1 MLLLDRIPP
10 KRTQSQIIPQVASSS
25 KDAGPAPE
33 NNSDTEEDEEDLL
46 LEAKPAPPPQ
56 PQAVDRLRAL
66 PTPARSVSPANI
78 HPQRAKGRIIGNT
91 FPLADFKKNIAQ
103 GDVVSKAVEDLA
115 LVITEIVM
123 RPFSS
128 RRTDELLEC
137 MEAFRDVAL
146 KAGSIL
152 DASLCLTDQKPFTQ
166 EDEIDAWNK

>member
-1 MLLLDRIPP
+1 M
-10 KRTQSQIIPQVASSS
+10 IPQVASSS

-33 NNSDTEEDEEDLL
+33 NNSDTEEDEEELL
-46 LEAKPAPPPQ
+46 LEAKPAPPQ

-123 RPFSS
+123 RPFAS

-146 KAGSIL
+146 KAGFIL
-152 DASLCLTDQKPFTQ
+152 NTSPCLTDQKSFT
-166 EDEIDAWNK
+166 